1 MPDSQHYPTL
11 PVNRIKRIAE
21 RAAYDIASVHAIL
34 DAGYVCHIGFIADG
48 KPVVIPMTYWR
59 EGEYVYFHSANKG
72 RFADACAS
80 GDICLTVT
88 HFDGLVLGHSAMNHS
103 YNYRSVVIHGR
114 PDIVAD
120 HDEKTAAMKNF
131 VEHVIPGRWDLLRP
145 IKPHEIKAIT
155 LLRLTLDQ
163 VSAKVRDEWPDE
175 ETVDPDWPVWVGV
188 LPAATSFSDAIAD
201 PTRNHQNAPAHVRQ
215 YAGLDQHRP
224 ACLAPRAAAGADSS
238 GT

>member
-1 MPDSQHYPTL
+1 MSNSQQFPTR
-11 PVNRIKRIAE
+11 PEHRVTRIAE
-21 RAAYDIASVHAIL
+21 RAAYDSGSVYAVL
-34 DAGYVCHIGFIADG
+34 DAGYFCHIGFIAGG

-80 GDICLTVT
+80 GDICITVT

-114 PDIVAD
+114 PEIVAG
-120 HDEKTAAMKNF
+120 HDDKMAAMKNF

-145 IKPHEIKAIT
+145 IKDHEIKAIT
-155 LLRLTLDQ
+155 LLRLKLDQ

-175 ETVDPDWPVWVGV
+175 ETVDADWAVWVGV
-188 LPAATSFSDAIAD
+188 LPATTTFSASIAD
-201 PTRNHQNAPAHVRQ
+201 PSRNRQPEPTHVREHT
-215 YAGLDQHRP
+215 GLDTHSPRY
-224 ACLAPRAAAGADSS
+224 LADLITP
-238 GT
+238 